1 MHKPVEYRK
10 IYLIIAPIVELG
22 RESLKISL
30 NLQALSEKKKE
41 SLITAIYIGV
51 VFILLAIVYY
61 ANLPNSL
68 WNNIVNFF
76 GSFTLAEIP
85 GAGVSLP
92 APVDPH
98 AFVSLY
104 SAVFEFLLGVGILE
118 IGILALRIYLQSPV
132 ARKAET
138 VANIVFWLGASFLAI
153 AYLVKMTIMTEW
165 FMFWA
170 AIILLGGVSLLVR
183 ASVILAKRYS

>member
-1 MHKPVEYRK
+1 M
-10 IYLIIAPIVELG
+10 
-22 RESLKISL
+22 KISL
-30 NLQALSEKKKE
+30 NLQALTEKKKE
-41 SLITAIYIGV
+41 SLITAIYIGT

-61 ANLPNSL
+61 ANLPNNL

-76 GSFTLAEIP
+76 SSFTLAEIP

-92 APVDPH
+92 APADPH

-104 SAVFEFLLGVGILE
+104 SAVFEFLLGLGILE

-138 VANIVFWLGASFLAI
+138 VANIVFWLGASYLAI

-170 AIILLGGVSLLVR
+170 AIILLGGISLLVR
-183 ASVILAKRYS
+183 AFVILAKRHG

>member
-1 MHKPVEYRK
+1 M
-10 IYLIIAPIVELG
+10 
-22 RESLKISL
+22 KISL
-30 NLQALSEKKKE
+30 NLQALNEKKKE

-68 WNNIVNFF
+68 WTNIVNFF

-92 APVDPH
+92 APADPH
-98 AFVSLY
+98 LFVYPLY
-104 SAVFEFLLGVGILE
+104 SAVFEFALGLGILE

-138 VANIVFWLGASFLAI
+138 VSNIVFWLGVSYLAI
-153 AYLVKMTIMTEW
+153 AYLAKITIMTEW

-170 AIILLGGVSLLVR
+170 AIILLGGISLLVR
-183 ASVILAKRYS
+183 AFVILAKRYV